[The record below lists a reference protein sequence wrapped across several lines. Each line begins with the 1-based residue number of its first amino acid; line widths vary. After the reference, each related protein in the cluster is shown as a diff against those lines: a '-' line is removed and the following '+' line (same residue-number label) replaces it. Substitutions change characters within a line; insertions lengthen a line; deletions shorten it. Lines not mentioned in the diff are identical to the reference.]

1 MGFLDWNK
9 KNTKHNDIG
18 PNIRADGDEAVLAGE
33 EGGMLLLPRHTSNRG
48 SIAFLRSSDI

>member
-33 EGGMLLLPRHTSNRG
+33 EGGMLLLPRHTSKRG